1 MHLGHAAHV
10 ELVTERGHGGG
21 AVPGGGDWIFD
32 QVEIRQT
39 DLFQDLLAVS
49 ADVYCVQ
56 MDDNFYFVFGQI
68 SNTGKMLVLQC
79 LA

>member
-1 MHLGHAAHV
+1 MV
-10 ELVTERGHGGG
+10 
-21 AVPGGGDWIFD
+21 AVRCQGQGWWWLFFD

-39 DLFQDLLAVS
+39 DLFQDLLAVSLS